1 MREAFSVNYT
11 SQFGLITFVNEDRN
25 LKKVLNLNHF
35 RLMKAFFRRTF
46 EHLQVRILKKL
57 SEKV

>member
-35 RLMKAFFRRTF
+35 RLMKAFFPRTF